1 VTDVLTFGEAM
12 LLLHGTEPGPL
23 QLNAQLAVSAAGAEA
38 TVATGLARLGHQV
51 CWAGRVGADDAGDLV
66 SAALRSTG
74 ADARLIQDLTAPTG
88 LMLRQPRL
96 PGRYRV
102 SYYRSGSA
110 GSQLTTEDLTPLLS
124 PMPRIVHATGITTA
138 LSDTAARAT
147 RYAFTTAHQAGATV
161 SYDVNLRLRLTN
173 VADAARMLAD
183 LLPLINLLILGED
196 ELPVLAAALG
206 RTALDTNDAVAT
218 SAVPD
223 LGALDVIV
231 KQGERGA
238 TARISGHQYQVPA
251 PPIVA
256 VDTVGAGDAFCAGYL
271 SGVLDNL
278 APQDRLLRAVTVA
291 AFCVQTSGDW
301 QGLPTRADLPL
312 IAASSG
318 HTDR

>member
-1 VTDVLTFGEAM
+1 MTDVLTFGEAM

-23 QLNAQLAVSAAGAEA
+23 QLNAQLAVSVAGAEA
-38 TVATGLARLGHQV
+38 TVATGLARLGHHV
-51 CWAGRVGADDAGDLV
+51 CWAGRVGTDDAGDLV

-74 ADARLIQDLTAPTG
+74 VDAQLTQDPAAPTG

-110 GSQLTTEDLTPLLS
+110 GSRLTTQDLAPLLS
-124 PMPRIVHATGITTA
+124 PTPRIVHATGITPA
-138 LSDTAARAT
+138 LSDSAAQAT
-147 RYAFTTAHQAGATV
+147 RYALTTAHQAGATV
-161 SYDVNLRLRLTN
+161 SYDVNLRLRLTD
-173 VADAARMLAD
+173 VAGAARMLAG
-183 LLPLINLLILGED
+183 LLPMIDLLILGED
-196 ELPVLAAALG
+196 ELPVLAAAVG
-206 RTALDTNDAVAT
+206 RTVLNTDQAVAT
-218 SAVPD
+218 PGEPE

-238 TARISGHQYQVPA
+238 TARISSRQYQVSA
-251 PPIVA
+251 PQVLA

-271 SGVLDNL
+271 SGVLDDL
-278 APQDRLLRAVTVA
+278 APQDRLVRAVTVA

-301 QGLPTRADLPL
+301 QGLPSRADLPL
-312 IAASSG
+312 IAASPG